1 MKILSVENLSRSFGG
16 IKANDDISFNVDQG
30 SILGIIGPNGAGK
43 STLFDLITGY
53 TKADTGKVEFFEKNI
68 FGLSPDKISNLGV
81 GRTFQKLK
89 PFADQTLLENVMIGS
104 FVKEQN
110 IKKARDRA
118 LEIIDFVDLIEKRHH
133 FAKELSTGQRKR
145 LEMARAMAIEPKLLL
160 MDEVTGGVDQKT
172 IPGLVELIKKLKETG
187 VTIIT
192 IEHNIN
198 IIMEISDNVLA
209 LDQGKSIAFGTPK
222 EIQKNKEVIS
232 LNLINRKIEK
242 EERQSWALGIENKR
256 RASLNLEIFSS
267 YKAMEDFNDAKETQ
281 DDEKEFDIDLDNDYL
296 LNEGTQILSDYT
308 IHNHNSYLSKA
319 A

>member
-53 TKADTGKVEFFEKNI
+53 TKADSGKIEFFEKNI

-89 PFADQTLLENVMIGS
+89 PFADQTLLENVMIGA

-110 IKKARDRA
+110 IKKARDKA

-172 IPGLVELIKKLKETG
+172 IPGLVELIKKLKKTG

-209 LDQGKSIAFGTPK
+209 LDQGKSIAFGPPK
-222 EIQKNKEVIS
+222 EIQKNKEVI
-232 LNLINRKIEK
+232 
-242 EERQSWALGIENKR
+242 
-256 RASLNLEIFSS
+256 
-267 YKAMEDFNDAKETQ
+267 D
-281 DDEKEFDIDLDNDYL
+281 
-296 LNEGTQILSDYT
+296 
-308 IHNHNSYLSKA
+308 SYLGTFDA

>member
-16 IKANDDISFNVDQG
+16 IKANDNISFEVEQG
-30 SILGIIGPNGAGK
+30 SILGVIGPNGAGK

-53 TKADTGKVEFFEKNI
+53 TKADNGKVKFFEKNI

-89 PFADQTLLENVMIGS
+89 PFADQTLLENVMIGA

-110 IKKARDRA
+110 IKKARDKA

-145 LEMARAMAIEPKLLL
+145 LEMARAMAIDPKLLL

-172 IPGLVELIKKLKETG
+172 IPGLVELIKKLKKTG

-209 LDQGKSIAFGTPK
+209 LDQGKRIAFGPPK
-222 EIQKNKEVIS
+222 EIQKNKQVID
-232 LNLINRKIEK
+232 
-242 EERQSWALGIENKR
+242 AYLGT
-256 RASLNLEIFSS
+256 F
-267 YKAMEDFNDAKETQ
+267 DA
-281 DDEKEFDIDLDNDYL
+281 
-296 LNEGTQILSDYT
+296 
-308 IHNHNSYLSKA
+308 A
-319 A
+319 

>member
-1 MKILSVENLSRSFGG
+1 MKILSVENLSRAFGG
-16 IKANDDISFNVDQG
+16 IKANNNISFEVEEG
-30 SILGIIGPNGAGK
+30 SILGVIGPNGAGK

-53 TKADTGKVEFFEKNI
+53 TKADTGKVKFFEKNI
-68 FGLSPDKISNLGV
+68 FGLSPDKISNLGI

-89 PFADQTLLENVMIGS
+89 PFADQTLLENVMIGA

-110 IKKARDRA
+110 IKKARDKA

-172 IPGLVELIKKLKETG
+172 IPGLVELIKKLKKTG

-209 LDQGKSIAFGTPK
+209 LDQGKSIAFGPPK
-222 EIQKNKEVIS
+222 EIQKNKEVI
-232 LNLINRKIEK
+232 
-242 EERQSWALGIENKR
+242 
-256 RASLNLEIFSS
+256 
-267 YKAMEDFNDAKETQ
+267 D
-281 DDEKEFDIDLDNDYL
+281 
-296 LNEGTQILSDYT
+296 
-308 IHNHNSYLSKA
+308 SYLGTFDA

>member
-16 IKANDDISFNVDQG
+16 IKANDNISFEVEEG
-30 SILGIIGPNGAGK
+30 TILGVIGPNGAGK

-53 TKADTGKVEFFEKNI
+53 TKADNGKVQFFDKNI

-89 PFADQTLLENVMIGS
+89 PFADQTLLENVMIGA

-110 IKKARDRA
+110 IKKARDKA

-145 LEMARAMAIEPKLLL
+145 LEMARAMAIKPKLLL

-172 IPGLVELIKKLKETG
+172 IPGLVELIKKLKKTG

-209 LDQGKSIAFGTPK
+209 LDQGKSIAFGPPK
-222 EIQKNKEVIS
+222 EIQKNKEVI
-232 LNLINRKIEK
+232 
-242 EERQSWALGIENKR
+242 
-256 RASLNLEIFSS
+256 
-267 YKAMEDFNDAKETQ
+267 D
-281 DDEKEFDIDLDNDYL
+281 
-296 LNEGTQILSDYT
+296 
-308 IHNHNSYLSKA
+308 SYLGTFDA

>member
-16 IKANDDISFNVDQG
+16 IKANDNISFEVEQG

-53 TKADTGKVEFFEKNI
+53 TKADTGKVKFFEKNI

-145 LEMARAMAIEPKLLL
+145 LEMARAMAIQPKLLL

-172 IPGLVELIKKLKETG
+172 IPGLVELIKKLKDTG

-222 EIQKNKEVIS
+222 EIQKNKEVI
-232 LNLINRKIEK
+232 
-242 EERQSWALGIENKR
+242 
-256 RASLNLEIFSS
+256 
-267 YKAMEDFNDAKETQ
+267 D
-281 DDEKEFDIDLDNDYL
+281 
-296 LNEGTQILSDYT
+296 
-308 IHNHNSYLSKA
+308 SYLGTFDA

>member
-16 IKANDDISFNVDQG
+16 IKANDNISFELDEGN
-30 SILGIIGPNGAGK
+30 ILGIIGPNGAGK

-53 TKADTGKVEFFEKNI
+53 TKADTGKVKFFEKNI

-89 PFADQTLLENVMIGS
+89 PFADQTLLENVMIGA
-104 FVKEQN
+104 FVKEKN

-118 LEIIDFVDLIEKRHH
+118 LEIIDFVDLLEKRHH

-172 IPGLVELIKKLKETG
+172 IPGLVDLIKKLKKSG

-209 LDQGKSIAFGTPK
+209 LDQGKNIAFGPPR
-222 EIQKNKEVIS
+222 EIQKNKQVI
-232 LNLINRKIEK
+232 
-242 EERQSWALGIENKR
+242 
-256 RASLNLEIFSS
+256 
-267 YKAMEDFNDAKETQ
+267 D
-281 DDEKEFDIDLDNDYL
+281 
-296 LNEGTQILSDYT
+296 
-308 IHNHNSYLSKA
+308 SYLGTFDA